1 MNFKDRLAFLL
12 KARYPIILIAS
23 TEEERVEFI
32 IRKIAQDQV
41 VRNYYCWDFLTGYK
55 EILGKTGLGT
65 RNPLQA
71 LEVIDRLPP
80 ELGAIFILKD
90 FSSFFKDPII
100 IRQVK
105 NLNVRLNTQ
114 SKNVIFISTDPSI
127 PSSLENFITV
137 VDFPLPT
144 YEEIHNEIRRLRKS
158 LGQNASY
165 QIEETLAHACRGLT
179 FERLRRLFSRIAT
192 TSGKLDLQ
200 IIPLIIQEKKH
211 SIQQSRILEVCNTNK
226 KLSDLGGLPNF
237 KRWVNTRKQA
247 FSTQSRYYGLSYPKG
262 VLLVG
267 IQGTGKSLGAKIL
280 AYEWNLPLLRLDF
293 GKLFGSLVGQ
303 SEYRLRMVLQL
314 AESTSPCI
322 LWIDEIDKAF
332 STESNDGDAGTT
344 RRILS
349 TFLSWLSEKKFP
361 VFIVATA
368 NSIKSIPTEL
378 VRRGRFDDIFF
389 LDLPDIYERKE
400 ILTVYS
406 KRTRSAKQ
414 SVVLLDL
421 VSMITNDFAGAEL
434 EHMLVEARRLGFS
447 ENRDFELRDI
457 LECSQSLIPLAK
469 IKGAEIANLRKESYF
484 SGISLA

>member
-1 MNFKDRLAFLL
+1 
-12 KARYPIILIAS
+12 
-23 TEEERVEFI
+23 
-32 IRKIAQDQV
+32 
-41 VRNYYCWDFLTGYK
+41 
-55 EILGKTGLGT
+55 
-65 RNPLQA
+65 
-71 LEVIDRLPP
+71 
-80 ELGAIFILKD
+80 
-90 FSSFFKDPII
+90 
-100 IRQVK
+100 
-105 NLNVRLNTQ
+105 
-114 SKNVIFISTDPSI
+114 
-127 PSSLENFITV
+127 
-137 VDFPLPT
+137 
-144 YEEIHNEIRRLRKS
+144 
-158 LGQNASY
+158 
-165 QIEETLAHACRGLT
+165 
-179 FERLRRLFSRIAT
+179 
-192 TSGKLDLQ
+192 
-200 IIPLIIQEKKH
+200 
-211 SIQQSRILEVCNTNK
+211 
-226 KLSDLGGLPNF
+226 
-237 KRWVNTRKQA
+237 
-247 FSTQSRYYGLSYPKG
+247 
-262 VLLVG
+262 
-267 IQGTGKSLGAKIL
+267 
-280 AYEWNLPLLRLDF
+280 
-293 GKLFGSLVGQ
+293 
-303 SEYRLRMVLQL
+303 MVLQL

-368 NSIKSIPTEL
+368 NSIRSIPTEL